1 MNPAAVLE
9 QLVEVLTEQVLQRVA
24 ERIGG
29 GTPRASLQVSE
40 TARETPRGLPPT
52 KRRERSP
59 TPKALPPKRRQR
71 RASTPSSSLEA
82 QVQIIQTTL
91 QAHGSAGVRAG
102 VMRSALGGAKPAALK
117 RAREL
122 GILIST
128 GSGKATMYF
137 PAKPSRPTSPASSD

>member
-1 MNPAAVLE
+1 MNPSAVLE

-29 GTPRASLQVSE
+29 GTTRATVQVAE

-52 KRRERSP
+52 KRHRRAQE
-59 TPKALPPKRRQR
+59 PKALPPKRRQR
-71 RASTPSSSLEA
+71 RPSVPSQSLEA
-82 QVQIIQTTL
+82 QVQIISTTL

-102 VMRSALGGAKPAALK
+102 EMRSALGGAKPAALK
-117 RAREL
+117 RARDL

-128 GSGKATMYF
+128 GSGKGTMYF
-137 PAKPSRPTSPASSD
+137 PKPTKPPQSSSD